1 MRFFLR
7 ACVRLYLQ
15 VNADRISCIFFSST
29 ITTVTMQTIFARWEA
44 IVIALLLVSVCLSV
58 GHSVLL
64 SLSVYLSLLSVHMC
78 IRAHGVCRRRPSYSH
93 AHLFIHDLLA
103 SYGVAEHRAEQW
115 SFKYGGGLGRD
126 TPVGSYITILP
137 QNLIRIHKLS
147 NTLCMYCKRSM
158 CLFICGS
165 LQASSNTWGHPSVW
179 LELCFNT
186 WISRQYVAGACCEWV

>member
-1 MRFFLR
+1 MD
-7 ACVRLYLQ
+7 ACTLPGAYALFP
-15 VNADRISCIFFSST
+15 ACLCAP
-29 ITTVTMQTIFARWEA
+29 IFASKRRSHFLHLFFFYDNDSDYA
-44 IVIALLLVSVCLSV
+44 DDIRTMRSNCYCLIACICLSVCLSV

-165 LQASSNTWGHPSVW
+165 LQASSNT
-179 LELCFNT
+179 
-186 WISRQYVAGACCEWV
+186 